1 MLVPWKPTHF
11 TIIMIIV
18 VHVQWCR
25 HLINK
30 HGLFC
35 LSFFSKCISKLPLVA
50 GYYKLKQECTSHL
63 SLMSKQTTQPVHS
76 LKIVNHKT
84 GLHQEYFPLGGI
96 DNSWRKFWRDFFTF
110 RMILGF
116 KMFSNILANWFYA
129 RIFFFI
135 LWSSHSFEDNL
146 KRLLEVSQGRLHRS
160 LTMNAGLGYLT
171 RHKRGTSAFL
181 PCLLGEVGRK

>member
-1 MLVPWKPTHF
+1 MIKKSHFSQSPLSQNSNYSLTKLITKSWVITSSSHVLLIHLRGEYRKTTLRNYYSTHGGMLVSWKPAYF

-18 VHVQWCR
+18 VYVIVQWCR

-35 LSFFSKCISKLPLVA
+35 LPFFSKCISKLPLVA

-84 GLHQEYFPLGGI
+84 GLHQEYFPLSGT
-96 DNSWRKFWRDFFTF
+96 DNS
-110 RMILGF
+110 
-116 KMFSNILANWFYA
+116 
-129 RIFFFI
+129 
-135 LWSSHSFEDNL
+135 
-146 KRLLEVSQGRLHRS
+146 
-160 LTMNAGLGYLT
+160 
-171 RHKRGTSAFL
+171 
-181 PCLLGEVGRK
+181 